1 MLFCILKRKYD
12 YTLKVP
18 ELSCP
23 VWWLISLWKFGAD
36 LTNKT
41 FHSLNFSSNNS
52 NLTRNKAVIC
62 PSIPI
67 RFVHVQYISQ
77 NCKVRQAGRQ
87 LALYQSCFCL
97 CIFGENP
104 LFLSFFARISELGS
118 LPHAT
123 IFIGK
128 FLLLLFSS
136 QKFDFT
142 FIFVS

>member
-67 RFVHVQYISQ
+67 RFVHVQCISQ
-77 NCKVRQAGRQ
+77 NCKGRQAAG
-87 LALYQSCFCL
+87 S
-97 CIFGENP
+97 ISK
-104 LFLSFFARISELGS
+104 LFLFVYFWGESSISFFLCQNIRIGIPSPCNYFYRKVS
-118 LPHAT
+118 LIT
-123 IFIGK
+123 FFIPK
-128 FLLLLFSS
+128 
-136 QKFDFT
+136 
-142 FIFVS
+142 I